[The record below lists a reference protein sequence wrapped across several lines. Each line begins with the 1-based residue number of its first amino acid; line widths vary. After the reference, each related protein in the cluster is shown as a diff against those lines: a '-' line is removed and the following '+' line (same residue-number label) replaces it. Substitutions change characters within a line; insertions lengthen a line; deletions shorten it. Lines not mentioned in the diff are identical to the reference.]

1 MLIFDLLALSDAAL
15 QCCSLRQCANMA
27 SRKLRELRNGGEGK
41 AMWGR
46 GVGKGGGGGGGGG
59 EGCVLQRHDE
69 NHVQEEL
76 VNV

>member
-1 MLIFDLLALSDAAL
+1 M
-15 QCCSLRQCANMA
+15 
-27 SRKLRELRNGGEGK
+27 
-41 AMWGR
+41 
-46 GVGKGGGGGGGGG
+46 GKGCGERGGGGG